1 MFSTLYIKYNCYIVR
16 RRSKGQS
23 QEHEDAHHAV
33 GYGIAHLLAKCGDI
47 DFSHSFRLSGKI
59 VINF

>member
-1 MFSTLYIKYNCYIVR
+1 MR
-16 RRSKGQS
+16 RGSKGQS

-33 GYGIAHLLAKCGDI
+33 GYGVAHLLAKCGDI